1 MHRMVLD
8 LLDLARLDA
17 GTADLKMSPLN
28 ISALLKAITEK
39 FSPMANKASVMVS
52 VNVPANLPVLF
63 ADGDRLAQVFTNLV
77 DNALKFTPAG
87 GTIKLQAE
95 IVQGEMQV
103 SVTDTGRGIPASA
116 LPHVFDRFYQADI
129 SRSRGRKHGAGLG
142 LAIVL
147 EIVQAHGGRISVRSQ
162 DGQGTSFVVN
172 LPLAQSAT
180 TTSIRRRK

>member
-28 ISALLKAITEK
+28 MPALLNAITEK
-39 FSPMANKASVMVS
+39 FSPMATKAGVTIS
-52 VNVPANLPVLF
+52 VNVPADLPVLF

-77 DNALKFTPAG
+77 DNALKFTPADG
-87 GTIKLQAE
+87 SIKLQVE
-95 IVQGEMQV
+95 MVGGEMQV
-103 SVTDTGRGIPASA
+103 SVSDTGRGIPTSA

-129 SRSRGRKHGAGLG
+129 SRSRGKHGAGLG

-162 DGQGTSFVVN
+162 EGQGTSFVVN
-172 LPLAQSAT
+172 LPLAQSAAT
-180 TTSIRRRK
+180 TIIRRRK